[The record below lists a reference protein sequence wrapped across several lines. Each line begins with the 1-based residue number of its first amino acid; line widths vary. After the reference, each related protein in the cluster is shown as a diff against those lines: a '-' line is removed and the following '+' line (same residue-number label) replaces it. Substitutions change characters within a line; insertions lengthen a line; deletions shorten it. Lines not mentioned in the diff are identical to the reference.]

1 MSIHRAVRAS
11 SAALLALVLVG
22 CSDSG
27 RRDLHLLQGA
37 PQQPSDDK
45 EQLRKQELQG
55 VRFFDLY
62 TQTYQTQDAWF
73 VGDLIYSD
81 CVNKLGYRDY
91 QGCRFD

>member
-1 MSIHRAVRAS
+1 MLLSI
-11 SAALLALVLVG
+11 LLVG
-22 CSDSG
+22 CSDDK
-27 RRDLHLLQGA
+27 RNLHLLPTAAEDA
-37 PQQPSDDK
+37 PDLTK